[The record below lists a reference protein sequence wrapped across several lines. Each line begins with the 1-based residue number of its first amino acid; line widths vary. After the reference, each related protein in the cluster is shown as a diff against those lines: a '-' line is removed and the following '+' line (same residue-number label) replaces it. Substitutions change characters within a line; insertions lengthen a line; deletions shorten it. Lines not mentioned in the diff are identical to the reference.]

1 MHGMIN
7 RAIEDFVRDAYG
19 EGAWLTVAAATGS
32 DSRGF
37 RLLHDYPDDLTR
49 ALLAEAGAP
58 MGKTGPELAEDLG
71 AWLAAQSGLRR
82 LLRFAG
88 SDFSEFVLSLVELPG
103 RLRMVIPGLDLP
115 PVQVEL
121 EGEDYRI
128 RIASADPLWLHAVAG
143 MLQAMADDYGVLAV
157 LALDRDGLRLSVPLS
172 AYTEGRPFSISDPA
186 VGAA

>member
-19 EGAWLTVAAATGS
+19 EAAWQAVAAAAGI
-32 DSRGF
+32 DAHGF
-37 RLLHDYPDDLTR
+37 RLLQDYPDDLTR
-49 ALLAEAGAP
+49 ALLAGAGAP
-58 MGKTGPELAEDLG
+58 MGKSAVDVAEDLG

-88 SDFSEFVLSLVELPG
+88 SDFSTFVLSLAELPG
-103 RLRMVIPGLDLP
+103 RARMVVPGLILP
-115 PVQVEL
+115 PVQVETD
-121 EGEDYRI
+121 GEAYRI
-128 RIASADPLWLHAVAG
+128 RTDGSDPLWLHALAG

-157 LALDRDGLRLSVPLS
+157 LALDGDGLRLSVPL
-172 AYTEGRPFSISDPA
+172 AGYTQGRPFSISDPA

>member
-19 EGAWLTVAAATGS
+19 EGAWLAVAAATGS

-121 EGEDYRI
+121 EGEEYRI
-128 RIASADPLWLHAVAG
+128 RIANCDPLAG

-157 LALDRDGLRLSVPLS
+157 LALERDGLRLSVPLS